1 MKYGYAR
8 VSTKEQNTDRQI
20 HSLIKEG
27 VDKKNIYVDK
37 LSGKNFKRPQYR
49 RMLRKLKKG
58 DELYLKSIDRLGRN
72 YEEIIEQWN
81 YLSKGKE
88 VELIVLDFPLLNT
101 KNTVHGLTGRFL
113 TDLVLQILSY
123 VAQVERENIRQRQQE
138 GIALAQKKGVRF
150 GRPPMK
156 KPSNFEE
163 VLQLRREEK
172 ISIREGASLLQVSPA
187 TFYRWL
193 QES

>member
-81 YLSKGKE
+81 YLSKGRE

-123 VAQVERENIRQRQQE
+123 V
-138 GIALAQKKGVRF
+138 AQKKGVRF

>member
-27 VDKKNIYVDK
+27 VDKNNIYVDK

-81 YLSKGKE
+81 YLSKIKG
-88 VELIVLDFPLLNT
+88 VALIVLDFPLLNT
-101 KNTVHGLTGRFL
+101 KNTVHGLTGQFL

-150 GRPPMK
+150 GRPPLK
-156 KPSNFEE
+156 KPSNYEE
-163 VLQLRREEK
+163 ILQLRREEK
-172 ISIREGASLLQVSPA
+172 ISIREGATLLQVSPA

-193 QES
+193 QE